1 MIKKRILIPIQPLLK
16 KDLSVKT
23 LKEFKM
29 NIISTTTYI
38 QNQNKEK
45 KIIDTIFYKA
55 LHNQSGSL
63 SETKRVQKSKSPFI
77 RQVDFLI
84 LDKAMENYTT
94 KKTNNVVLNKTN
106 RFYKN
111 YSPSLINNSD

>member
-1 MIKKRILIPIQPLLK
+1 MKK
-16 KDLSVKT
+16 
-23 LKEFKM
+23 
-29 NIISTTTYI
+29 
-38 QNQNKEK
+38 K
-45 KIIDTIFYKA
+45 KIIDKIFYKA

-63 SETKRVQKSKSPFI
+63 SETKREQKNKSPFI

-84 LDKAMENYTT
+84 LDKAMENYCT
-94 KKTNNVVLNKTN
+94 KKTNNAVLNKTN